1 MKHVPDSVYAK
12 LPHLY
17 VIGGLGA
24 VLFIDHPAAV
34 ASGVLLVVAGLS
46 VFNYRLTHRIKKK
59 DMGAFGRCE
68 MAHTCERRQALL
80 DRRGVD
86 RRAAEDQRKAEE
98 RRMTERRNAAIDR
111 RSR

>member
-1 MKHVPDSVYAK
+1 MNLPLRSDNLKHVSDSVYAK

-17 VIGGLGA
+17 VIGGLCA
-24 VLFIDHPAAV
+24 VLLIDHPAAV

-80 DRRGVD
+80 DRRDG
-86 RRAAEDQRKAEE
+86 E
-98 RRMTERRNAAIDR
+98 RRGSAQNRRGAAIDR
-111 RSR
+111 MSR